1 LPGIASELGERGS
14 QRMFGRLIARA
25 GDAQGERELTG
36 AVVERGHRAWSQADA
51 LSQLSGVLAEATDDY
66 QSLTNAVAKLAG
78 EYLASSSV
86 LRVFDDSHLALE
98 VVAWHDE
105 FPERLVP
112 IAKALTATRLS
123 RDDPHPAARVYQEG
137 IAAHYSGDAIAEA
150 SREIDPD
157 NPQLLTDQGVSSVL
171 WVPLRASGS
180 VIGTLALFRFA
191 NGKNRVH
198 GPRDLEFAQE
208 LADRAALGIQNARL
222 VLRLRNEL
230 ADRMQAEQ
238 STRLSLELLKESDA
252 KRRALLADL
261 VSAQEEERQ
270 LIASDVHDDSL
281 QAMASVGLSLDRL
294 YRRLSDTEYA
304 EVVAELREDVDGAV
318 ARLRDLL
325 FQLNPVTLEREGLAR
340 AFEAILTRYFVID
353 GIACSVNST
362 LTLDP
367 EQGIRFILYRIG
379 QEALINVRKH
389 ASATRIT
396 VTMSRRDGG
405 FLVSVADDGVGFDT
419 GEAGAASLPGHMGL
433 RSMRRRAEGAGGRLQ
448 VDSTPGAGTTVQGW
462 IPSRLGDF
470 PGGRDG

>member
-1 LPGIASELGERGS
+1 
-14 QRMFGRLIARA
+14 MFGRLIARA
-25 GDAQGERELTG
+25 SDAQGERELTG
-36 AVVERGHRAWSQADA
+36 TVVQGGHRDASEADA
-51 LSQLSGVLAEATDDY
+51 LSQLSGVLAEATSDY
-66 QSLTNAVAKLAG
+66 QSLINAVAKLVG
-78 EYLASSSV
+78 EFLASSSV
-86 LRVFDDSHLALE
+86 LRVFDDAHLALE

-112 IAKALTATRLS
+112 IAKALTATRRS
-123 RDDPHPAARVYQEG
+123 RDDAHPAARVYQEE
-137 IAAHYSGDAIAEA
+137 IAAHYSGDAIADV

-157 NPQLLTDQGVSSVL
+157 NPQLLRDQGVSSVL

-191 NGKNRVH
+191 NGTNRVY

-208 LADRAALGIQNARL
+208 LADRAALGIQNSRL
-222 VLRLRNEL
+222 VLRLRSEL

-261 VSAQEEERQ
+261 VAAQEEERQ

-304 EVVAELREDVDGAV
+304 ELVAEVREDVDGAV

-325 FQLNPVTLEREGLAR
+325 FQLNPVTLESEGLAR

-362 LTLDP
+362 LTLEP

-396 VTMSRRDGG
+396 VTMSRREGG
-405 FLVSVADDGVGFDT
+405 FLVVVADDGVGFDA
-419 GEAGAASLPGHMGL
+419 GEAGASSLPGHMGL
-433 RSMRRRAEGAGGRLQ
+433 RSMRRRAEGAGGWLL
-448 VDSTPGAGTTVQGW
+448 VDSTPGAGTTVQAW